1 MNNKQI
7 TVLLADNSQKFK
19 SELEGKLNQTEG
31 FSVIDSVSDGTQVVD
46 KIKTMKPDVVIMD
59 ILLPFTDGV
68 AILETLKREN
78 LTKTPQIIVVSA
90 VTLESTVRR
99 AIENGA
105 LSYIAK
111 PCKPESV
118 ISTIKN
124 LIGDAN
130 EFGELM
136 SASDTS
142 EKIIPSC
149 NVQEFFESKIT
160 HIIHRVGVPAHIKG
174 YHYLRSAILKAI
186 FNSDILNSVTKEL
199 YPQVAEDFNTTSPR
213 VERAI
218 RHAIEVAWNR
228 GEEETIEELFGYT
241 IESQRG
247 KPTNSEFIAMIA
259 DNLRLENHSIL
270 KTYSSYNAS

>member
-19 SELEGKLNQTEG
+19 SELEAKLTQTEE
-31 FSVIDSVSDGTQVVD
+31 FSVIDSVSDGTQVVE
-46 KIKTMKPDVVIMD
+46 KIKTKQPDVVIMD
-59 ILLPFTDGV
+59 ILLPFTDGL
-68 AILETLKREN
+68 AILETLKRDN
-78 LTKTPQIIVVSA
+78 LPKNPQIIVVSA

-111 PCKPESV
+111 PCKVESV
-118 ISTIKN
+118 INTLKGLTGEIWDFNDTVSST
-124 LIGDAN
+124 A
-130 EFGELM
+130 EGESLL
-136 SASDTS
+136 
-142 EKIIPSC
+142 PSC
-149 NVQEFFESKIT
+149 NVREFFESKIT
-160 HIIHRVGVPAHIKG
+160 HIIHKVGVPAHIKG

-199 YPQVAEDFNTTSPR
+199 YPQVADDFNTTSPR

-259 DNLRLENHSIL
+259 DNLRLENHSLL